1 MMRFMLMSL
10 KLHDAMAS
18 FCCVCRTL
26 RLAWVL
32 CLLSCCVLGC
42 DDTAEFPIV
51 ARAQVELMH
60 AGSGTTC
67 RRSISCVIETIDWN
81 AMWSADTCHVRV
93 TIDLPTSCGGT
104 LTLDGML
111 VDVLAE
117 LESHGVSD
125 AVSRVRGRDW
135 RIRVSD
141 TTSGAIELTCEGGM
155 MARLALH

>member
-1 MMRFMLMSL
+1 MMGFMPTKL
-10 KLHDAMAS
+10 KSHDALVS
-18 FCCVCRTL
+18 ICCRCRTL
-26 RLAWVL
+26 SVVWGL
-32 CLLSCCVLGC
+32 CLPACFVLGC
-42 DDTAEFPIV
+42 DDMAELPIV
-51 ARAQVELMH
+51 ARVQVETMH
-60 AGSGTTC
+60 AGLGTTC
-67 RRSISCVIETIDWN
+67 RRSISCVVETIDWD
-81 AMWSADTCHVRV
+81 AMWRADTCHVRV
-93 TIDLPTSCGGT
+93 TIDLPATSGGSR
-104 LTLDGML
+104 TLDGIL